1 MKQILP
7 PELQAYDRKR
17 YITDLEYRLMID
29 LESEGERQ
37 ERLLLLFNKR

>member
-1 MKQILP
+1 MKHILP

-17 YITDLEYRLMID
+17 YIKDLEYRLMID

>member
-1 MKQILP
+1 MKHILP

-17 YITDLEYRLMID
+17 NITDLEYRLMID